1 MEAALSTFD
10 RTLRQRAELQTV
22 ALEDIAHRLQALR
35 ALADTHEPDTVK
47 RHETLRDLARV
58 FESLANNAQAF
69 MPGIGRSI
77 ELQQAEATAVLAYK
91 KRLIDYL
98 VRFIGDLAARS
109 GGIAQ
114 HITHAGAGAAHRLA
128 TLSYLVAQRQ
138 ARNSA
143 PGAQDLS
150 ASTPWAEA
158 PPLRIHPRDHRLS
171 ELDTLDSHV
180 FARFLNLLDEALTA

>member
-47 RHETLRDLARV
+47 RHEILRDLARV

-77 ELQQAEATAVLAYK
+77 ELQQAEATVVLAYK
-91 KRLIDYL
+91 KRPIDYL

-128 TLSYLVAQRQ
+128 TLSYSVAQRQ
-138 ARNSA
+138 ARKTCRPA
-143 PGAQDLS
+143 HLGPKRRPC
-150 ASTPWAEA
+150 ASTRATIGYPNSIRWT
-158 PPLRIHPRDHRLS
+158 RMS
-171 ELDTLDSHV
+171 SHG
-180 FARFLNLLDEALTA
+180 FSTCWTRR